1 MKVFAPLATALGVS
15 SAAPTMQQQ
24 HNNMAGYHN
33 MGNNIQNNIQMNNQ
47 MVSSMSN
54 NRMAMNNRQ
63 MNGFDNMMSGKQRM
77 SAGVDRQMYSNNMM
91 SNNNMMMQQAGMN
104 HGNNMMSNDRH
115 MNNQMASNMRDMH
128 NRNSMSMYSNN
139 MNNMHQNNMNMNNM
153 HQNNMNMNNM
163 HSNNMNKQMTMKQTF
178 GVEDRP
184 AFYKQDDFGNFAYG
198 YNSGNSEQ
206 FVMGNPEEGVKG
218 HYTYVD
224 GNGLNRRVEY
234 VADNEGFRIIKDS
247 DRSGMRF
254 RREAEA
260 EPAMTM
266 TSVMDSSLMRNDDHQ
281 IQRSSLMPTMSM
293 YRNMMAS
300 DRHNM
305 NNQMSYPMNINM
317 NNMLDGRHQ
326 QSMSSDR
333 HMSDMR
339 MSDRQ
344 MSDRQMY
351 RNIMMGDNM
360 MNNRNMMMQED
371 NMRNNMMNNRN
382 MMMQEDN
389 MRNNMM
395 SNVMNHNI
403 YNINNLDSMNMD
415 NMNMNNMQ
423 MRNMENLDD
432 GLLHERNTM
441 AQRMEVERIPENAMT
456 YFYF

>member
-1 MKVFAPLATALGVS
+1 
-15 SAAPTMQQQ
+15 
-24 HNNMAGYHN
+24 
-33 MGNNIQNNIQMNNQ
+33 MG
-47 MVSSMSN
+47 
-54 NRMAMNNRQ
+54 
-63 MNGFDNMMSGKQRM
+63 
-77 SAGVDRQMYSNNMM
+77 
-91 SNNNMMMQQAGMN
+91 
-104 HGNNMMSNDRH
+104 
-115 MNNQMASNMRDMH
+115 
-128 NRNSMSMYSNN
+128 
-139 MNNMHQNNMNMNNM
+139 
-153 HQNNMNMNNM
+153 
-163 HSNNMNKQMTMKQTF
+163 
-178 GVEDRP
+178 EC
-184 AFYKQDDFGNFAYG
+184 
-198 YNSGNSEQ
+198 
-206 FVMGNPEEGVKG
+206 
-218 HYTYVD
+218 
-224 GNGLNRRVEY
+224 

-266 TSVMDSSLMRNDDHQ
+266 ASVMDSSLMRNDDHQ

-371 NMRNNMMNNRN
+371 NMNNMMNIHN
-382 MMMQEDN
+382 M
-389 MRNNMM
+389 
-395 SNVMNHNI
+395 
-403 YNINNLDSMNMD
+403 NNLDSMNMD

-441 AQRMEVERIPENAMT
+441 AQRMEVER
-456 YFYF
+456 

>member
-1 MKVFAPLATALGVS
+1 
-15 SAAPTMQQQ
+15 
-24 HNNMAGYHN
+24 
-33 MGNNIQNNIQMNNQ
+33 
-47 MVSSMSN
+47 
-54 NRMAMNNRQ
+54 MNNRQ

-91 SNNNMMMQQAGMN
+91 SKNNMMMQQAGMN
-104 HGNNMMSNDRH
+104 HGNSMMSNDRH

-139 MNNMHQNNMNMNNM
+139 MNNMHQNNM
-153 HQNNMNMNNM
+153 
-163 HSNNMNKQMTMKQTF
+163 NMNKQMTMKQTF

-260 EPAMTM
+260 DPAMTM

-351 RNIMMGDNM
+351 RNIMM
-360 MNNRNMMMQED
+360 QED
-371 NMRNNMMNNRN
+371 NMRNNMRNNMMNRN
-382 MMMQEDN
+382 IYN
-389 MRNNMM
+389 MRNNM
-395 SNVMNHNI
+395 
-403 YNINNLDSMNMD
+403 
-415 NMNMNNMQ
+415 
-423 MRNMENLDD
+423 RNS
-432 GLLHERNTM
+432 
-441 AQRMEVERIPENAMT
+441 
-456 YFYF
+456 

>member
-1 MKVFAPLATALGVS
+1 
-15 SAAPTMQQQ
+15 
-24 HNNMAGYHN
+24 
-33 MGNNIQNNIQMNNQ
+33 
-47 MVSSMSN
+47 
-54 NRMAMNNRQ
+54 
-63 MNGFDNMMSGKQRM
+63 
-77 SAGVDRQMYSNNMM
+77 
-91 SNNNMMMQQAGMN
+91 MMQQAGMN

-139 MNNMHQNNMNMNNM
+139 MNNM
-153 HQNNMNMNNM
+153 NNMNMNNM

-234 VADNEGFRIIKDS
+234 VADNDGFRIIKDS

-266 TSVMDSSLMRNDDHQ
+266 TSVMDSSLMRNDDRQ

-300 DRHNM
+300 DRHNV

-382 MMMQEDN
+382 MMMQEGN
-389 MRNNMM
+389 M
-395 SNVMNHNI
+395 
-403 YNINNLDSMNMD
+403 
-415 NMNMNNMQ
+415 MNNMQ
-423 MRNMENLDD
+423 NLNLDD

-441 AQRMEVERIPENAMT
+441 AQRMEVERIPENA
-456 YFYF
+456 

>member
-1 MKVFAPLATALGVS
+1 
-15 SAAPTMQQQ
+15 
-24 HNNMAGYHN
+24 
-33 MGNNIQNNIQMNNQ
+33 
-47 MVSSMSN
+47 
-54 NRMAMNNRQ
+54 
-63 MNGFDNMMSGKQRM
+63 
-77 SAGVDRQMYSNNMM
+77 
-91 SNNNMMMQQAGMN
+91 
-104 HGNNMMSNDRH
+104 
-115 MNNQMASNMRDMH
+115 MH
-128 NRNSMSMYSNN
+128 N

-333 HMSDMR
+333 H
-339 MSDRQ
+339 
-344 MSDRQMY
+344 
-351 RNIMMGDNM
+351 
-360 MNNRNMMMQED
+360 
-371 NMRNNMMNNRN
+371 
-382 MMMQEDN
+382 
-389 MRNNMM
+389 
-395 SNVMNHNI
+395 
-403 YNINNLDSMNMD
+403 
-415 NMNMNNMQ
+415 NMNNQ
-423 MRNMENLDD
+423 MSYPM
-432 GLLHERNTM
+432 
-441 AQRMEVERIPENAMT
+441 
-456 YFYF
+456 

>member
-1 MKVFAPLATALGVS
+1 MKVFATLATALGVS

-77 SAGVDRQMYSNNMM
+77 SVGVDRQMYS
-91 SNNNMMMQQAGMN
+91 NMMMQQAGMN

-115 MNNQMASNMRDMH
+115 MNYQMASNMMDMH
-128 NRNSMSMYSNN
+128 NRNSMSMNR
-139 MNNMHQNNMNMNNM
+139 NNMHQNNR
-153 HQNNMNMNNM
+153 NMNNM
-163 HSNNMNKQMTMKQTF
+163 HSNNMNKQMTTKQTF

-351 RNIMMGDNM
+351 HNIMMGDNM

-371 NMRNNMMNNRN
+371 NMRNNMRNNRN
-382 MMMQEDN
+382 MMMQEGN
-389 MRNNMM
+389 MRNKMM
-395 SNVMNHNI
+395 SNVMTHNI
-403 YNINNLDSMNMD
+403 YNINNLE
-415 NMNMNNMQ
+415 NMNNMQ
-423 MRNMENLDD
+423 MRNMENLNLDD

-441 AQRMEVERIPENAMT
+441 AQRMEVE
-456 YFYF
+456 

>member
-1 MKVFAPLATALGVS
+1 
-15 SAAPTMQQQ
+15 
-24 HNNMAGYHN
+24 
-33 MGNNIQNNIQMNNQ
+33 
-47 MVSSMSN
+47 
-54 NRMAMNNRQ
+54 
-63 MNGFDNMMSGKQRM
+63 
-77 SAGVDRQMYSNNMM
+77 MM

-104 HGNNMMSNDRH
+104 HGNSMMSNDRH

-139 MNNMHQNNMNMNNM
+139 MNNMHQNNM
-153 HQNNMNMNNM
+153 
-163 HSNNMNKQMTMKQTF
+163 NMNKQMTMKQTF

-234 VADNEGFRIIKDS
+234 VADNDGFRIIKDS

-260 EPAMTM
+260 EPAKTM

-326 QSMSSDR
+326 QSMSSEK

-371 NMRNNMMNNRN
+371 NMRNNMMNN
-382 MMMQEDN
+382 
-389 MRNNMM
+389 
-395 SNVMNHNI
+395 VMNHNI
-403 YNINNLDSMNMD
+403 YNTNNLDSMNMD
-415 NMNMNNMQ
+415 NMNNMQ
-423 MRNMENLDD
+423 MRNMENLNMDD

>member
-1 MKVFAPLATALGVS
+1 
-15 SAAPTMQQQ
+15 
-24 HNNMAGYHN
+24 
-33 MGNNIQNNIQMNNQ
+33 MGN
-47 MVSSMSN
+47 
-54 NRMAMNNRQ
+54 
-63 MNGFDNMMSGKQRM
+63 
-77 SAGVDRQMYSNNMM
+77 SNNMK
-91 SNNNMMMQQAGMN
+91 
-104 HGNNMMSNDRH
+104 
-115 MNNQMASNMRDMH
+115 
-128 NRNSMSMYSNN
+128 
-139 MNNMHQNNMNMNNM
+139 
-153 HQNNMNMNNM
+153 
-163 HSNNMNKQMTMKQTF
+163 KQMTMKQTF

-260 EPAMTM
+260 EAEPAMRM
-266 TSVMDSSLMRNDDHQ
+266 ASVMDSSLMRNDDRQ
-281 IQRSSLMPTMSM
+281 MRRSSLMPSMSM

-305 NNQMSYPMNINM
+305 TTQMSHPMNINM

-351 RNIMMGDNM
+351 RNIMMGDNRM
-360 MNNRNMMMQED
+360 D
-371 NMRNNMMNNRN
+371 NMMNNRN
-382 MMMQEDN
+382 IMMQED
-389 MRNNMM
+389 
-395 SNVMNHNI
+395 
-403 YNINNLDSMNMD
+403 
-415 NMNMNNMQ
+415 
-423 MRNMENLDD
+423 
-432 GLLHERNTM
+432 
-441 AQRMEVERIPENAMT
+441 
-456 YFYF
+456 

>member
-1 MKVFAPLATALGVS
+1 
-15 SAAPTMQQQ
+15 
-24 HNNMAGYHN
+24 
-33 MGNNIQNNIQMNNQ
+33 
-47 MVSSMSN
+47 
-54 NRMAMNNRQ
+54 
-63 MNGFDNMMSGKQRM
+63 
-77 SAGVDRQMYSNNMM
+77 MM

-104 HGNNMMSNDRH
+104 HGNSMMSNDRH

-139 MNNMHQNNMNMNNM
+139 MNNMHQNNM
-153 HQNNMNMNNM
+153 
-163 HSNNMNKQMTMKQTF
+163 NMNKQMTMKQTF

-234 VADNEGFRIIKDS
+234 VADNDGFRIIKDS
-247 DRSGMRF
+247 ERSGMRF

-389 MRNNMM
+389 MRNNMRNNM
-395 SNVMNHNI
+395 MNRNI

-415 NMNMNNMQ
+415 NMNMNDMQ
-423 MRNMENLDD
+423 MRNMENLNLDNMQM
-432 GLLHERNTM
+432 RNM
-441 AQRMEVERIPENAMT
+441 
-456 YFYF
+456 

>member
-1 MKVFAPLATALGVS
+1 
-15 SAAPTMQQQ
+15 
-24 HNNMAGYHN
+24 
-33 MGNNIQNNIQMNNQ
+33 
-47 MVSSMSN
+47 
-54 NRMAMNNRQ
+54 MAMNNRQ

-115 MNNQMASNMRDMH
+115 MTNQMASNMRDMH
-128 NRNSMSMYSNN
+128 NRNSMSMYSN
-139 MNNMHQNNMNMNNM
+139 NMNNM

-234 VADNEGFRIIKDS
+234 VADNDGFRIIKDS

-351 RNIMMGDNM
+351 HNIMMGDNM
-360 MNNRNMMMQED
+360 MNNN
-371 NMRNNMMNNRN
+371 MNNRN

-395 SNVMNHNI
+395 SNVMKHNV
-403 YNINNLDSMNMD
+403 YNLD

-423 MRNMENLDD
+423 MRNMENLNLDD

>member
-1 MKVFAPLATALGVS
+1 
-15 SAAPTMQQQ
+15 
-24 HNNMAGYHN
+24 
-33 MGNNIQNNIQMNNQ
+33 MG
-47 MVSSMSN
+47 
-54 NRMAMNNRQ
+54 
-63 MNGFDNMMSGKQRM
+63 
-77 SAGVDRQMYSNNMM
+77 
-91 SNNNMMMQQAGMN
+91 
-104 HGNNMMSNDRH
+104 
-115 MNNQMASNMRDMH
+115 
-128 NRNSMSMYSNN
+128 
-139 MNNMHQNNMNMNNM
+139 
-153 HQNNMNMNNM
+153 
-163 HSNNMNKQMTMKQTF
+163 
-178 GVEDRP
+178 
-184 AFYKQDDFGNFAYG
+184 
-198 YNSGNSEQ
+198 
-206 FVMGNPEEGVKG
+206 
-218 HYTYVD
+218 
-224 GNGLNRRVEY
+224 
-234 VADNEGFRIIKDS
+234 
-247 DRSGMRF
+247 
-254 RREAEA
+254 A

-371 NMRNNMMNNRN
+371 NMRNN
-382 MMMQEDN
+382 
-389 MRNNMM
+389 
-395 SNVMNHNI
+395 VMKHNI

-423 MRNMENLDD
+423 MRNMENLNLDD

-456 YFYF
+456 YFYL

>member
-1 MKVFAPLATALGVS
+1 
-15 SAAPTMQQQ
+15 
-24 HNNMAGYHN
+24 
-33 MGNNIQNNIQMNNQ
+33 
-47 MVSSMSN
+47 
-54 NRMAMNNRQ
+54 
-63 MNGFDNMMSGKQRM
+63 
-77 SAGVDRQMYSNNMM
+77 
-91 SNNNMMMQQAGMN
+91 
-104 HGNNMMSNDRH
+104 
-115 MNNQMASNMRDMH
+115 MNNQMASSMRDMH

-139 MNNMHQNNMNMNNM
+139 MNMNNM
-153 HQNNMNMNNM
+153 HQNNMNNM

-234 VADNEGFRIIKDS
+234 VADNDGFRIIKDS

-254 RREAEA
+254 RREADA

-281 IQRSSLMPTMSM
+281 IQRSSLVPTMSM
-293 YRNMMAS
+293 YRKM
-300 DRHNM
+300 
-305 NNQMSYPMNINM
+305 
-317 NNMLDGRHQ
+317 
-326 QSMSSDR
+326 MSSDR

-360 MNNRNMMMQED
+360 M
-371 NMRNNMMNNRN
+371 NNMMNNRN

-403 YNINNLDSMNMD
+403 YNINNLDNMNMD
-415 NMNMNNMQ
+415 NMQ
-423 MRNMENLDD
+423 MRNMENLNLDD

>member
-1 MKVFAPLATALGVS
+1 
-15 SAAPTMQQQ
+15 
-24 HNNMAGYHN
+24 
-33 MGNNIQNNIQMNNQ
+33 
-47 MVSSMSN
+47 
-54 NRMAMNNRQ
+54 
-63 MNGFDNMMSGKQRM
+63 
-77 SAGVDRQMYSNNMM
+77 
-91 SNNNMMMQQAGMN
+91 
-104 HGNNMMSNDRH
+104 
-115 MNNQMASNMRDMH
+115 
-128 NRNSMSMYSNN
+128 
-139 MNNMHQNNMNMNNM
+139 
-153 HQNNMNMNNM
+153 
-163 HSNNMNKQMTMKQTF
+163 
-178 GVEDRP
+178 
-184 AFYKQDDFGNFAYG
+184 
-198 YNSGNSEQ
+198 
-206 FVMGNPEEGVKG
+206 
-218 HYTYVD
+218 
-224 GNGLNRRVEY
+224 
-234 VADNEGFRIIKDS
+234 
-247 DRSGMRF
+247 
-254 RREAEA
+254 
-260 EPAMTM
+260 M

-293 YRNMMAS
+293 Y
-300 DRHNM
+300 RHNM

-389 MRNNMM
+389 MMG
-395 SNVMNHNI
+395 NVMNHNI

-423 MRNMENLDD
+423 MRNMENLNLDD

>member
-1 MKVFAPLATALGVS
+1 
-15 SAAPTMQQQ
+15 
-24 HNNMAGYHN
+24 
-33 MGNNIQNNIQMNNQ
+33 
-47 MVSSMSN
+47 
-54 NRMAMNNRQ
+54 MAMNNRQ

-91 SNNNMMMQQAGMN
+91 SNN
-104 HGNNMMSNDRH
+104 RH

-139 MNNMHQNNMNMNNM
+139 MNNLHQNNMNMNNM

-247 DRSGMRF
+247 DRYGMRF

-260 EPAMTM
+260 EPAMRM

-281 IQRSSLMPTMSM
+281 MQRSSLMPSMSM

-339 MSDRQ
+339 M
-344 MSDRQMY
+344 
-351 RNIMMGDNM
+351 
-360 MNNRNMMMQED
+360 QEG
-371 NMRNNMMNNRN
+371 NMRNK
-382 MMMQEDN
+382 
-389 MRNNMM
+389 MM

-415 NMNMNNMQ
+415 NMNINNMQ
-423 MRNMENLDD
+423 MRNMENLNLDD

>member
-1 MKVFAPLATALGVS
+1 
-15 SAAPTMQQQ
+15 
-24 HNNMAGYHN
+24 
-33 MGNNIQNNIQMNNQ
+33 
-47 MVSSMSN
+47 
-54 NRMAMNNRQ
+54 
-63 MNGFDNMMSGKQRM
+63 
-77 SAGVDRQMYSNNMM
+77 
-91 SNNNMMMQQAGMN
+91 
-104 HGNNMMSNDRH
+104 
-115 MNNQMASNMRDMH
+115 
-128 NRNSMSMYSNN
+128 
-139 MNNMHQNNMNMNNM
+139 MHQNNMNMNSM
-153 HQNNMNMNNM
+153 HQNNMNM
-163 HSNNMNKQMTMKQTF
+163 NNMNKQMTMKQTF

-371 NMRNNMMNNRN
+371 SMRNNMMNNRN

-403 YNINNLDSMNMD
+403 YNLDSMNMD

>member
-1 MKVFAPLATALGVS
+1 
-15 SAAPTMQQQ
+15 
-24 HNNMAGYHN
+24 
-33 MGNNIQNNIQMNNQ
+33 
-47 MVSSMSN
+47 
-54 NRMAMNNRQ
+54 MAMNNRQ

-104 HGNNMMSNDRH
+104 HGNNMMSNDR
-115 MNNQMASNMRDMH
+115 
-128 NRNSMSMYSNN
+128 
-139 MNNMHQNNMNMNNM
+139 HQNNMNMNNM

-266 TSVMDSSLMRNDDHQ
+266 TTVMDSSLMRNDDHQ

-360 MNNRNMMMQED
+360 MNNRNRMMQED
-371 NMRNNMMNNRN
+371 NMNNMMNN
-382 MMMQEDN
+382 
-389 MRNNMM
+389 
-395 SNVMNHNI
+395 HNI
-403 YNINNLDSMNMD
+403 YNMNNLDSMNMD

>member
-1 MKVFAPLATALGVS
+1 
-15 SAAPTMQQQ
+15 
-24 HNNMAGYHN
+24 
-33 MGNNIQNNIQMNNQ
+33 
-47 MVSSMSN
+47 
-54 NRMAMNNRQ
+54 
-63 MNGFDNMMSGKQRM
+63 
-77 SAGVDRQMYSNNMM
+77 
-91 SNNNMMMQQAGMN
+91 
-104 HGNNMMSNDRH
+104 MMSNDRH
-115 MNNQMASNMRDMH
+115 MNNQMASNMRDVH
-128 NRNSMSMYSNN
+128 NRNSMSMYSSN
-139 MNNMHQNNMNMNNM
+139 MNNMNMDNM
-153 HQNNMNMNNM
+153 HSNNM

-247 DRSGMRF
+247 DRYGMRF

-260 EPAMTM
+260 EPAMRM

-281 IQRSSLMPTMSM
+281 MQRSSLMPSMSM

-305 NNQMSYPMNINM
+305 NNQMSHPMNINM

-351 RNIMMGDNM
+351 RNIMMGDNRM
-360 MNNRNMMMQED
+360 D
-371 NMRNNMMNNRN
+371 NMMNNRN
-382 MMMQEDN
+382 IMMQEDN

-395 SNVMNHNI
+395 SNVMNRNM
-403 YNINNLDSMNMD
+403 YNLDNMNMNNMNMNNM

-423 MRNMENLDD
+423 MRNMENMNMDD

>member
-1 MKVFAPLATALGVS
+1 
-15 SAAPTMQQQ
+15 
-24 HNNMAGYHN
+24 
-33 MGNNIQNNIQMNNQ
+33 
-47 MVSSMSN
+47 
-54 NRMAMNNRQ
+54 
-63 MNGFDNMMSGKQRM
+63 
-77 SAGVDRQMYSNNMM
+77 
-91 SNNNMMMQQAGMN
+91 MMQQAGMN

-115 MNNQMASNMRDMH
+115 MNNQMASNMR
-128 NRNSMSMYSNN
+128 
-139 MNNMHQNNMNMNNM
+139 NMHQNNM
-153 HQNNMNMNNM
+153 NNMNMNNM

-234 VADNEGFRIIKDS
+234 VADNDGFRIIKDS

-266 TSVMDSSLMRNDDHQ
+266 TSVMDSSLMRNDDRQ

-293 YRNMMAS
+293 YRNMMA
-300 DRHNM
+300 
-305 NNQMSYPMNINM
+305 
-317 NNMLDGRHQ
+317 
-326 QSMSSDR
+326 
-333 HMSDMR
+333 
-339 MSDRQ
+339 SDRQ

-382 MMMQEDN
+382 M
-389 MRNNMM
+389 
-395 SNVMNHNI
+395 I
-403 YNINNLDSMNMD
+403 
-415 NMNMNNMQ
+415 NMQ
-423 MRNMENLDD
+423 MRNMENLNLDD

>member
-1 MKVFAPLATALGVS
+1 
-15 SAAPTMQQQ
+15 
-24 HNNMAGYHN
+24 
-33 MGNNIQNNIQMNNQ
+33 
-47 MVSSMSN
+47 
-54 NRMAMNNRQ
+54 
-63 MNGFDNMMSGKQRM
+63 
-77 SAGVDRQMYSNNMM
+77 
-91 SNNNMMMQQAGMN
+91 
-104 HGNNMMSNDRH
+104 
-115 MNNQMASNMRDMH
+115 
-128 NRNSMSMYSNN
+128 
-139 MNNMHQNNMNMNNM
+139 MHQNSKNIMK
-153 HQNNMNMNNM
+153 
-163 HSNNMNKQMTMKQTF
+163 SNNMNKQMTMKQTF

-224 GNGLNRRVEY
+224 SNGLNRRVEY

-305 NNQMSYPMNINM
+305 NNRMSYPMNINM

-333 HMSDMR
+333 HMSDM
-339 MSDRQ
+339 
-344 MSDRQMY
+344 QMY

-360 MNNRNMMMQED
+360 MNNRNMMIQED
-371 NMRNNMMNNRN
+371 SMRNNMMNNRN

-395 SNVMNHNI
+395 S
-403 YNINNLDSMNMD
+403 S
-415 NMNMNNMQ
+415 
-423 MRNMENLDD
+423 
-432 GLLHERNTM
+432 
-441 AQRMEVERIPENAMT
+441 
-456 YFYF
+456 

>member
-1 MKVFAPLATALGVS
+1 
-15 SAAPTMQQQ
+15 
-24 HNNMAGYHN
+24 
-33 MGNNIQNNIQMNNQ
+33 
-47 MVSSMSN
+47 
-54 NRMAMNNRQ
+54 
-63 MNGFDNMMSGKQRM
+63 
-77 SAGVDRQMYSNNMM
+77 
-91 SNNNMMMQQAGMN
+91 MMQQAGMN

-115 MNNQMASNMRDMH
+115 MNNQMASNMR
-128 NRNSMSMYSNN
+128 
-139 MNNMHQNNMNMNNM
+139 NMHQNNM
-153 HQNNMNMNNM
+153 NNMNMNNM

-234 VADNEGFRIIKDS
+234 VADNDGFRIIKDS
-247 DRSGMRF
+247 ERSGMRF

-371 NMRNNMMNNRN
+371 NMMNNRN
-382 MMMQEDN
+382 MMMQ
-389 MRNNMM
+389 
-395 SNVMNHNI
+395 
-403 YNINNLDSMNMD
+403 
-415 NMNMNNMQ
+415 
-423 MRNMENLDD
+423 
-432 GLLHERNTM
+432 
-441 AQRMEVERIPENAMT
+441 
-456 YFYF
+456 

>member
-1 MKVFAPLATALGVS
+1 MT
-15 SAAPTMQQQ
+15 
-24 HNNMAGYHN
+24 
-33 MGNNIQNNIQMNNQ
+33 
-47 MVSSMSN
+47 
-54 NRMAMNNRQ
+54 MNNRQ

-77 SAGVDRQMYSNNMM
+77 SAGVDRQMYSNNMV

-104 HGNNMMSNDRH
+104 QGNNMMSNDRH
-115 MNNQMASNMRDMH
+115 MNNQMASSMRDMH
-128 NRNSMSMYSNN
+128 SNNMNNMHQNN

-153 HQNNMNMNNM
+153 P
-163 HSNNMNKQMTMKQTF
+163 SNNMNKQMTMKQTF

-234 VADNEGFRIIKDS
+234 VADNDGFRIIKDS

-266 TSVMDSSLMRNDDHQ
+266 TSVMDSSFMRNDDHQ

-333 HMSDMR
+333 HMSDR
-339 MSDRQ
+339 R
-344 MSDRQMY
+344 MY

-382 MMMQEDN
+382 MMMQEGN
-389 MRNNMM
+389 MRNKMM

-423 MRNMENLDD
+423 MRNMENLNLDD

>member
-1 MKVFAPLATALGVS
+1 
-15 SAAPTMQQQ
+15 
-24 HNNMAGYHN
+24 
-33 MGNNIQNNIQMNNQ
+33 
-47 MVSSMSN
+47 
-54 NRMAMNNRQ
+54 
-63 MNGFDNMMSGKQRM
+63 
-77 SAGVDRQMYSNNMM
+77 
-91 SNNNMMMQQAGMN
+91 
-104 HGNNMMSNDRH
+104 
-115 MNNQMASNMRDMH
+115 
-128 NRNSMSMYSNN
+128 

-153 HQNNMNMNNM
+153 HQNNM
-163 HSNNMNKQMTMKQTF
+163 HQNNMNKQMTMKQTF
-178 GVEDRP
+178 SVEDRP

-234 VADNEGFRIIKDS
+234 IADNEGFRIIKDS

-254 RREAEA
+254 KREA
-260 EPAMTM
+260 EPALRM

-281 IQRSSLMPTMSM
+281 LQRSSLMPSMSM

-305 NNQMSYPMNINM
+305 NNQMSHPMNINM

-333 HMSDMR
+333 HRSDMR

-351 RNIMMGDNM
+351 RNIMMGDNRMDNM
-360 MNNRNMMMQED
+360 MNNRNSNMMMQED
-371 NMRNNMMNNRN
+371 NMRT
-382 MMMQEDN
+382 
-389 MRNNMM
+389 NMM
-395 SNVMNHNI
+395 SNVMNRNM
-403 YNINNLDSMNMD
+403 YNLDNMD
-415 NMNMNNMQ
+415 MNNMQ
-423 MRNMENLDD
+423 MRNMDNMNMDD

-441 AQRMEVERIPENAMT
+441 AQRMEVEHIPKNAMT

>member
-1 MKVFAPLATALGVS
+1 
-15 SAAPTMQQQ
+15 
-24 HNNMAGYHN
+24 
-33 MGNNIQNNIQMNNQ
+33 
-47 MVSSMSN
+47 
-54 NRMAMNNRQ
+54 
-63 MNGFDNMMSGKQRM
+63 
-77 SAGVDRQMYSNNMM
+77 
-91 SNNNMMMQQAGMN
+91 
-104 HGNNMMSNDRH
+104 
-115 MNNQMASNMRDMH
+115 
-128 NRNSMSMYSNN
+128 
-139 MNNMHQNNMNMNNM
+139 
-153 HQNNMNMNNM
+153 
-163 HSNNMNKQMTMKQTF
+163 
-178 GVEDRP
+178 
-184 AFYKQDDFGNFAYG
+184 
-198 YNSGNSEQ
+198 
-206 FVMGNPEEGVKG
+206 
-218 HYTYVD
+218 
-224 GNGLNRRVEY
+224 
-234 VADNEGFRIIKDS
+234 
-247 DRSGMRF
+247 
-254 RREAEA
+254 
-260 EPAMTM
+260 
-266 TSVMDSSLMRNDDHQ
+266 MDSSLMRNDDHQ

-333 HMSDMR
+333 HM
-339 MSDRQ
+339 
-344 MSDRQMY
+344 Y

-371 NMRNNMMNNRN
+371 NMNNMMNNRN

-441 AQRMEVERIPENAMT
+441 AQRMEVERIPENAIT